1 MDEIKIT
8 DDDLNT
14 SVRSLALNSELDNAG
29 QAIYQGLSR
38 LYDINTIKS
47 KVLTESDIFYF
58 LYQTAIGFERLIK
71 VSHKLNKVIDPNFSA
86 GGRGHNILGLHNELV
101 QSGKINTDSTQEHF
115 LDLLSN
121 FLDTSTRYYNLDD
134 RRGTAKRP
142 RDLFLDFIN
151 NPKIDLDKIGFN
163 IATILKNY
171 YELIYELSNVLNV
184 FTYELRYDSSAAK
197 LFYGCRIYND
207 IFDIFKYEDR
217 AFGEYIIAIVS
228 LFKKTGDLSPSGKSL
243 LEINPID
250 ETIYTEI
257 DFFETVRELRRGSVS
272 QDLKD
277 IVDEL
282 YKEMTDENRATR
294 GQLLSIFDSKS
305 SEGIFRDDYYDYLD
319 Q

>member
-8 DDDLNT
+8 DNDLNT

-29 QAIYQGLSR
+29 QAIYQGLGR
-38 LYDINTIKS
+38 LYDINTIES
-47 KVLTESDIFYF
+47 KVFTESDIFYF

-71 VSHKLNKVIDPNFSA
+71 ISHKLYKATDPNFLA
-86 GGRGHNILGLHNELV
+86 GGQGHNILGLHSELV
-101 QSGKINTDSTQEHF
+101 QSGKIDTDPAQEHF

-134 RRGTAKRP
+134 RRNDAKRP

-151 NPKIDLDKIGFN
+151 NPEIDIDKIGHT

-171 YELIYELSNVLNV
+171 YDLIHDLSSVLNV

-197 LFYGCRIYND
+197 LFYGSRIYD
-207 IFDIFKYEDR
+207 DVFDIFKYEDR
-217 AFGEYIIAIVS
+217 AFGEYMIALIS
-228 LFKKTGDLSPSGKSL
+228 LHKQTDDLSPPGNSL

-250 ETIYTEI
+250 ETIYTEV

-277 IVDEL
+277 TIDEL
-282 YKEMTDENRATR
+282 YKEMTDEDRTTRNR
-294 GQLLSIFDSKS
+294 LLRIFDSKPT
-305 SEGIFRDDYYDYLD
+305 EGIFRDDYYDCLD
-319 Q
+319 K